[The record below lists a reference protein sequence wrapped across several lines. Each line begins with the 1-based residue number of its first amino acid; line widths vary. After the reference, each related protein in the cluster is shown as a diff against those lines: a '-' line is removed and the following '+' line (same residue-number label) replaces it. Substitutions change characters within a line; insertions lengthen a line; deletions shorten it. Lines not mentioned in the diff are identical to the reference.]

1 MGLPEARVVNPY
13 VFIVGCARSG
23 TTLLE
28 RMVDAH
34 PEIAITHQWHGI
46 PRVFEKRKGMTAEGL
61 VRPKLISHL
70 LKLPWFTCMGISR
83 EGLLKLMGNGQPV
96 HYSDFVTGIFELYG
110 KAQGKAL
117 VGDKTPNY
125 VRKMRILHAL
135 WPRARFVHLIRDGRD
150 VCLSVAN
157 WPGAYQADKPGSFV
171 TWIEDPVST
180 IAFWWEL
187 NVRLGREA
195 GSWLGPEL
203 YYEIRYEPLVNRPA
217 EQCAALCGFLGLPY
231 DDAMPRYHEDRT
243 KADPEV
249 DAGHPRLPVTTGLRD
264 WRSQMPAEDVERFEA
279 AAGGLLDELGYPRA
293 FPRPRAEKLEN
304 ASRIRSLLVQDP
316 RWRRLSEGPCA
327 NEAGVSASKE
337 SCPNGSA

>member
-1 MGLPEARVVNPY
+1 MTNPY

-34 PEIAITHQWHGI
+34 PEIAITHQWHTI
-46 PRVFEKRKGMTAEGL
+46 PRVFEKRKGLTEEGL
-61 VRPKLISHL
+61 VTPELISHL
-70 LKLPWFTCMGISR
+70 LKLPWFTCIGISR
-83 EGLLKLMGNGQPV
+83 EGLLKLMGNGQSV

-157 WPGAYQADKPGSFV
+157 WPKAYQADKPGSFV

-195 GSWLGPEL
+195 GSWLGSEL
-203 YYEIRYEPLVNRPA
+203 YYEIRYEPLVNDPA

-249 DAGHPRLPVTTGLRD
+249 DAGHPRLPVTAGLRD
-264 WRSQMPAEDVERFEA
+264 WRSQMQGEDVERFEA
-279 AAGGLLDELGYPRA
+279 VAGGLLDKLGYPRA

-316 RWRRLSEGPCA
+316 RWRCLSEAPHA
-327 NEAGVSASKE
+327 NEAGVSASKGKE
-337 SCPNGSA
+337 SCPHGSA

>member
-1 MGLPEARVVNPY
+1 MLTQIRLPEARVVNPY

-34 PEIAITHQWHGI
+34 SEIAITHQWHGI
-46 PRVFEKRKGMTAEGL
+46 PRVFDKRKGMTAEGL

-70 LKLPWFTCMGISR
+70 LKLPWFTCMGISQ
-83 EGLLKLMGNGQPV
+83 EELLRLMGNGQPV
-96 HYSDFVTGIFELYG
+96 HYSEFVTGIFELYG
-110 KAQGKAL
+110 QAQGKHL

-125 VRKMRILHAL
+125 VRKIRTLHAL
-135 WPRARFVHLIRDGRD
+135 WPGARFVHLIRDGRD

-157 WPGAYQADKPGSFV
+157 WPQGANQADKPGSFV
-171 TWIEDPVST
+171 TWIENPVST
-180 IAFWWEL
+180 TAFWWEL

-195 GSWLGPEL
+195 GRWLGPEL
-203 YYEIRYEPLVNRPA
+203 YYEIHYERLVNRPA

-231 DDAMPRYHEDRT
+231 DDAMRQYHEDRT
-243 KADPEV
+243 KADPGT

-293 FPRPRAEKLEN
+293 FPHPRAEKMEN
-304 ASRIRSLLVQDP
+304 ASRIRSRLAQDP
-316 RWRRLSEGPCA
+316 GWRRLTEGPCV
-327 NEAGVSASKE
+327 NEAGVSAS
-337 SCPNGSA
+337 

>member
-1 MGLPEARVVNPY
+1 
-13 VFIVGCARSG
+13 
-23 TTLLE
+23 
-28 RMVDAH
+28 
-34 PEIAITHQWHGI
+34 
-46 PRVFEKRKGMTAEGL
+46 MTAEGL

-70 LKLPWFTCMGISR
+70 SKLPWFTGMGISR
-83 EGLLKLMGNGQPV
+83 EELLNLMEHGQRV

-110 KAQGKAL
+110 KAAGKAL

-125 VRKMRILHAL
+125 VRKMRTLHAL
-135 WPRARFVHLIRDGRD
+135 WPRARFIHLIRDGRD

-157 WPGAYQADKPGSFV
+157 WPTGASQPDKPGSFV
-171 TWIEDPVST
+171 TWHDDPVST
-180 IAFWWEL
+180 VAFWWEL

-203 YYEIRYEPLVNRPA
+203 YHEIRYEHLVNRPA
-217 EQCAALCGFLGLPY
+217 ELSARLCGFLGLAY
-231 DDAMPRYHEDRT
+231 DDAMLHYHEDRA
-243 KADPEV
+243 KADPEI

-264 WRSQMPAEDVERFEA
+264 WRSQMSPADVERFEA

-316 RWRRLSEGPCA
+316 RWRCLAEGPCA
-327 NEAGVSASKE
+327 NEAGVSASKGKE

>member
-1 MGLPEARVVNPY
+1 MEGELLKMASPEARVVNPY

-28 RMVDAH
+28 RMVDAN

-46 PRVFEKRKGMTAEGL
+46 PQVFEKRKGMTAEGL
-61 VRPKLISHL
+61 VRSKLISHL

-83 EGLLKLMGNGQPV
+83 EELLKFMRNGQAV
-96 HYSDFVTGIFELYG
+96 HYADFVSDIFELYG
-110 KAQGKAL
+110 KAEGKAL
-117 VGDKTPNY
+117 IGDKTPNY
-125 VRKMRILHAL
+125 VRKMRSLHAL

-157 WPGAYQADKPGSFV
+157 WPKGLNQADKPGSFA

-203 YYEIRYEPLVNRPA
+203 YYEIRYELLVDRPA

-231 DDAMPRYHEDRT
+231 DDAMPQYHEDRT

-249 DAGHPRLPVTTGLRD
+249 DAGHPRSPVTTGLRD

-293 FPRPRAEKLEN
+293 FRHPRVEMLEN
-304 ASRIRSLLVQDP
+304 ASRIRSLLVEDP
-316 RWRRLSEGPCA
+316 RWRRLSESPSA
-327 NEAGVSASKE
+327 NEAGVSAS
-337 SCPNGSA
+337 

>member
-1 MGLPEARVVNPY
+1 MGLPEDHAVNPY

-46 PRVFEKRKGMTAEGL
+46 PRPYEKRKGMTAEGL

-70 LKLPWFTCMGISR
+70 LKLPWFPSMGISP

-96 HYSDFVTGIFELYG
+96 HYSDFVTGIFDLYG
-110 KAQGKAL
+110 KAHGKPL

-125 VRKMRILHAL
+125 VRKIRILHAL

-157 WPGAYQADKPGSFV
+157 WPNGANQADKPGSFA
-171 TWIEDPVST
+171 TWIEDPIST

-195 GSWLGPEL
+195 GTWLGPEL
-203 YYEIRYEPLVNRPA
+203 YCEIRYELLINHPA

-231 DDAMPRYHEDRT
+231 DDAMPHYHQDRT
-243 KADPEV
+243 KADPDV
-249 DAGHPRLPVTTGLRD
+249 DAGHPRLPVTSGLRD

-293 FPRPRAEKLEN
+293 FGRPRAETLEN
-304 ASRIRSLLVQDP
+304 ASRIRSSLAQDP
-316 RWRRLSEGPCA
+316 GWRRLSEDP
-327 NEAGVSASKE
+327 VQH
-337 SCPNGSA
+337 P

>member
-1 MGLPEARVVNPY
+1 LPEARVVNPY

-46 PRVFEKRKGMTAEGL
+46 PRPFEKRKGMTAEGL

-70 LKLPWFTCMGISR
+70 LKLPWFTSMGLSR
-83 EGLLKLMGNGQPV
+83 EGLLKLMGDGQPV
-96 HYSDFVTGIFELYG
+96 HYSDFVTCIFELYG

-125 VRKMRILHAL
+125 VRKMRVLHAL

-150 VCLSVAN
+150 VCLSVVN
-157 WPGAYQADKPGSFV
+157 WPEGASQLDKPGSFI
-171 TWIEDPVST
+171 TWADDPVST

-203 YYEIRYEPLVNRPA
+203 YHEIRYELLACRPA

-231 DDAMPRYHEDRT
+231 DDAMPQYHEDRT
-243 KADPEV
+243 KADTEV

-304 ASRIRSLLVQDP
+304 ASRIRGLLAQDP
-316 RWRRLSEGPCA
+316 RWRRLSERL
-327 NEAGVSASKE
+327 
-337 SCPNGSA
+337 